1 MSGEEQG
8 GQSARNGGER
18 YEKEFGENDGIGNGG
33 SSSAHRVRRARGNG
47 WNDESGS
54 AGGSLSLIHI

>member
-18 YEKEFGENDGIGNGG
+18 YEKEFEENDG
-33 SSSAHRVRRARGNG
+33 RMRMTCL
-47 WNDESGS
+47 
-54 AGGSLSLIHI
+54 AGCLAKQWIRKDRKITRIKEE